1 VSSVQRL
8 APRFVDN
15 VPEALKAGVLY
26 VAPEHGVM
34 MHLCACGCGNEVSL
48 PLSRIDWRLTFDG
61 ETISVSPSVGNWSLP
76 CRSHYVIDHSHVRWA
91 GDWSDEEI
99 ANGRNRDRRRR
110 EPRHVGIETPVK
122 PQRAKPGPTKLD
134 EPAIARHEGGL
145 FTVARRW
152 LSALRKRR

>member
-1 VSSVQRL
+1 MSSVERL

-26 VAPEHGVM
+26 VAAEHGVM
-34 MHLCACGCGNEVSL
+34 MHLCACGCGSEVSL
-48 PLSRIDWRLTFDG
+48 PLSPIDWRLSFDG

-99 ANGRNRDRRRR
+99 ADGRYRDRRWREARR
-110 EPRHVGIETPVK
+110 IEIETPVN
-122 PQRAKPGPTKLD
+122 PQRAELDRTNVDELVVGPR
-134 EPAIARHEGGL
+134 ESGL
-145 FTVARRW
+145 FTAARRW
-152 LSALRKRR
+152 LSGRKRW